1 MPRPATIAA
10 LRRQIDRL
18 DDRMLALLNRR
29 ARLVQAIGAAKSKT
43 QAPVY
48 APAREKDVL
57 ARLVDGNRG
66 PLTRAH
72 VGAIFREV
80 ISASRSL
87 EERLRVAYLGPRAT
101 YTHLAAMA
109 QLGAAADYAPS
120 ATIAEVF
127 HDVEN
132 GRADLGVVPIENS
145 TEGGVAHT
153 LDLLVD
159 SPLQICAEILLPVR
173 HCLLARRGTT
183 LARVKRVVAHPQ
195 APPQCRQWLATHLPG
210 VPIVEMASNALAAE
224 RAAREA
230 GTAAIASAAAAAKPT
245 ACRSSPR
252 ASRTTPATR
261 RASSCSGRRIR
272 PSPSGDDKTSLV
284 VSVRDEVGVL
294 AKLLRPFAQH
304 GIDLIKIESRP
315 LRERPWEYYFFLDL
329 RGHRW
334 RRASARDW
342 RRFARR
348 ALRAKVLG
356 SYPAAPGGTG

>member
-18 DDRMLALLNRR
+18 DDRVLGLLNRR

-43 QAPVY
+43 RASVY
-48 APAREKDVL
+48 APAREKAVL
-57 ARLVDGNRG
+57 ARLVDANRG
-66 PLTRAH
+66 PLDDAH

-87 EERLRVAYLGPRAT
+87 EQRLRVAYLGPRAT
-101 YTHLAAMA
+101 YTHLAALA
-109 QLGAAADYAPS
+109 QLGSAAEYAPS

-145 TEGGVAHT
+145 SEGGVAHT

-173 HCLLARRGTT
+173 HCLLAKRGTT
-183 LARVKRVVAHPQ
+183 LARVRRVVAHPQ
-195 APPQCRQWLATHLPG
+195 ALPQCRQWLATHLPG
-210 VPIVEMASNALAAE
+210 IPLLEATSNTRAAE
-224 RAAREA
+224 RAAAEA
-230 GTAAIASAAAAAKPT
+230 GTAAIASATAAAVYRVAVL
-245 ACRSSPR
+245 AEGIQDD
-252 ASRTTPATR
+252 AGNTTRFLVLAPKDAPA
-261 RASSCSGRRIR
+261 
-272 PSPSGDDKTSLV
+272 PSGDDKTSLL

-304 GIDLIKIESRP
+304 DIDLIKIESRP

-329 RGHRW
+329 RGHRSE
-334 RRASARDW
+334 RRVARALTAV
-342 RRFARR
+342 ARR

-356 SYPAAPGGTG
+356 SYPAATPG

>member
-29 ARLVQAIGAAKSKT
+29 ARLVQAIGAAKSMT
-43 QAPVY
+43 RTPVY
-48 APAREKDVL
+48 APGREKDVL

-66 PLTRAH
+66 PLTGAH

-87 EERLRVAYLGPRAT
+87 EQRLRVAYLGPRAT

-120 ATIAEVF
+120 GTIAEVF

-132 GRADLGVVPIENS
+132 ERADLGVVPIENS

-224 RAAREA
+224 RAARES
-230 GTAAIASAAAAAKPT
+230 GTAAIASAAAAVAYKLAVLADGIQDDAGNTTRFLVLAATDAPKP
-245 ACRSSPR
+245 
-252 ASRTTPATR
+252 SRE
-261 RASSCSGRRIR
+261 
-272 PSPSGDDKTSLV
+272 DKTSLV

-329 RGHRW
+329 RGHRSE
-334 RRASARDW
+334 RRVARALAAV
-342 RRFARR
+342 ARR

-356 SYPAAPGGTG
+356 SYPAATPG

>member
-48 APAREKDVL
+48 APAREKAVL

-132 GRADLGVVPIENS
+132 GL
-145 TEGGVAHT
+145 
-153 LDLLVD
+153 
-159 SPLQICAEILLPVR
+159 
-173 HCLLARRGTT
+173 
-183 LARVKRVVAHPQ
+183 
-195 APPQCRQWLATHLPG
+195 
-210 VPIVEMASNALAAE
+210 
-224 RAAREA
+224 
-230 GTAAIASAAAAAKPT
+230 
-245 ACRSSPR
+245 
-252 ASRTTPATR
+252 
-261 RASSCSGRRIR
+261 
-272 PSPSGDDKTSLV
+272 SLI
-284 VSVRDEVGVL
+284 
-294 AKLLRPFAQH
+294 H
-304 GIDLIKIESRP
+304 I
-315 LRERPWEYYFFLDL
+315 
-329 RGHRW
+329 
-334 RRASARDW
+334 
-342 RRFARR
+342 
-348 ALRAKVLG
+348 
-356 SYPAAPGGTG
+356 